1 MFILNFL
8 TLWKSISINEILL
21 ASFGLKQLRL
31 GVTDGE
37 NKLHRCDAVLRL
49 LLELNVQ

>member
-1 MFILNFL
+1 MFILNFV

-21 ASFGLKQLRL
+21 TSFGLKLLRF

>member
-1 MFILNFL
+1 MFILNFV
-8 TLWKSISINEILL
+8 TLWKSVSINEILL
-21 ASFGLKQLRL
+21 ALFGLKQLRF

-49 LLELNVQ
+49 LLELNVR